1 MGPSSLA
8 HHLPD
13 TEPKGALDPAQDE
26 LLTCSTL
33 LAAPKPHP
41 CPHPRGGDS
50 SSSYALHS
58 SPGAAHRCP
67 PAPASALGPVGSG
80 GCTHLHHSDAEA
92 AHGAQCPSV
101 LQLLRS
107 LCVQL
112 DLLLLLRG
120 RDAQE
125 VLGQLSDVY
134 LQDRGV
140 MRGHPPQAGPLPA
153 PHSPGLQPAGPLGP
167 VLPGAGC
174 PAQGA
179 PWRPEHVPA

>member
-140 MRGHPPQAGPLPA
+140 SAGPPA
-153 PHSPGLQPAGPLGP
+153 PGRPPA
-167 VLPGAGC
+167 C
-174 PAQGA
+174 TTQSGA
-179 PWRPEHVPA
+179 PACRPPRACAPGGRVPSTRGSVEA